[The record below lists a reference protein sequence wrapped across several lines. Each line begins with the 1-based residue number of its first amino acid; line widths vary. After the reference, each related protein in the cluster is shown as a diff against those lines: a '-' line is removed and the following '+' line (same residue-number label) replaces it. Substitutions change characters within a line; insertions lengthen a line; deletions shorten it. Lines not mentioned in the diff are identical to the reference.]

1 MRSSCVCD
9 AWVMPMRANP
19 HAKLSITNNKCE
31 TGATTY
37 RINGKAERLRER
49 ERDRTKEGRQ
59 QSKTEERKKTNKFK
73 VRIGHTN
80 E

>member
-49 ERDRTKEGRQ
+49 DRTKEGRQ
-59 QSKTEERKKTNKFK
+59 QSKRRKEEDK
-73 VRIGHTN
+73 
-80 E
+80 